1 MASDGLGCP
10 PDGLDDL
17 RWPLMASD
25 GLDDLRWPSSSG
37 ACARDWDP
45 LYGLASPLPARSS
58 RRYAEARAQRDLT
71 TARLVR
77 IAQDGAH
84 GGAAG
89 ARRRSV
95 RLLTEHA
102 GVHLPIRRSLRVG
115 LLSADLRLHVMAFL
129 TLGLF
134 EELGRSPHASGREIG
149 EDRGRWRSARRG
161 ALHAPGGAP
170 SSVKTER
177 GGAGSAVGAGGGSG
191 LEVWTLSLSADDDSG
206 WQPRFV
212 HAAAAGRRFVNLS
225 EIIDLAGT
233 SAAADRIASLGL
245 DVLIDLNG
253 YTTDERAELLAM
265 GLAPVVMH
273 AVGYPGTMGASFVP
287 YMLLDRYAAPPLA
300 TARAREA
307 LSERLVL
314 QPHCYQVNDHGRH
327 PLPPSHAQQQIE
339 RRGEHMHAAR
349 GQIEPQQ
356 QQRMEQQQ
364 QHQQQQPQQQ
374 PPPLPSSQRL
384 VLVNFNQAYKL
395 SRVAGELWCAALLRS
410 GPDSRLWLL
419 RQPDDA
425 EPFLR
430 AELAA
435 CGVHERR
442 RVMFAP
448 MVADIPGH
456 LARVAT
462 ASLGVDTPEYNTHT
476 TGSDALWGGV
486 PMVSAPGEP
495 MAARVASSLLK
506 ATAMASGVVGGLKEY
521 VDAVAALV
529 AAS

>member
-1 MASDGLGCP
+1 M
-10 PDGLDDL
+10 
-17 RWPLMASD
+17 
-25 GLDDLRWPSSSG
+25 
-37 ACARDWDP
+37 
-45 LYGLASPLPARSS
+45 YGLASPLPARSS
-58 RRYAEARAQRDLT
+58 RLYAEARAQRDLT

-77 IAQDGAH
+77 VAQYGAH
-84 GGAAG
+84 SEGTS
-89 ARRRSV
+89 ARRQFVSLVNGSGSLVNGSGR
-95 RLLTEHA
+95 RA
-102 GVHLPIRRSLRVG
+102 GVHVPTRRSLRVG

-134 EELGRSPHASGREIG
+134 EELCRRAEAPHATGREIEG
-149 EDRGRWRSARRG
+149 DRGRWRSARRG
-161 ALHAPGGAP
+161 ALHDSGGAP
-170 SSVKTER
+170 VRVNAER
-177 GGAGSAVGAGGGSG
+177 GGAGSGVGSVVGAGGSSG

-265 GLAPVVMH
+265 GLAPIVMH
-273 AVGYPGTMGASFVP
+273 AVGYPGSMGASFVP

-314 QPHCYQVNDHGRH
+314 QPHCYQVNDHRRH
-327 PLPPSHAQQQIE
+327 PLPPSHAQQLQP
-339 RRGEHMHAAR
+339 
-349 GQIEPQQ
+349 QPQPQPQQPPQQ
-356 QQRMEQQQ
+356 Q
-364 QHQQQQPQQQ
+364 QQQ
-374 PPPLPSSQRL
+374 PPPQQPPSSQRPIL
-384 VLVNFNQAYKL
+384 INFNQAYKL

-506 ATAMASGVVGGLKEY
+506 ATAMSSGVVGGLKEY

>member
-1 MASDGLGCP
+1 
-10 PDGLDDL
+10 
-17 RWPLMASD
+17 
-25 GLDDLRWPSSSG
+25 
-37 ACARDWDP
+37 
-45 LYGLASPLPARSS
+45 
-58 RRYAEARAQRDLT
+58 
-71 TARLVR
+71 VR
-77 IAQDGAH
+77 VNA
-84 GGAAG
+84 
-89 ARRRSV
+89 
-95 RLLTEHA
+95 
-102 GVHLPIRRSLRVG
+102 
-115 LLSADLRLHVMAFL
+115 
-129 TLGLF
+129 
-134 EELGRSPHASGREIG
+134 
-149 EDRGRWRSARRG
+149 
-161 ALHAPGGAP
+161 
-170 SSVKTER
+170 ER
-177 GGAGSAVGAGGGSG
+177 GGAGSGVGSVVGAGGSSG

-273 AVGYPGTMGASFVP
+273 AVGYPGSMGASFVP

-327 PLPPSHAQQQIE
+327 PLPPSHAQQQ
-339 RRGEHMHAAR
+339 
-349 GQIEPQQ
+349 QP
-356 QQRMEQQQ
+356 
-364 QHQQQQPQQQ
+364 QQPQQQ
-374 PPPLPSSQRL
+374 QPPSSQRPIL
-384 VLVNFNQAYKL
+384 INFNQAYKL

-506 ATAMASGVVGGLKEY
+506 ATAMSSGVVGGLKEY

>member
-1 MASDGLGCP
+1 
-10 PDGLDDL
+10 
-17 RWPLMASD
+17 
-25 GLDDLRWPSSSG
+25 
-37 ACARDWDP
+37 
-45 LYGLASPLPARSS
+45 
-58 RRYAEARAQRDLT
+58 
-71 TARLVR
+71 VR
-77 IAQDGAH
+77 VNA
-84 GGAAG
+84 
-89 ARRRSV
+89 
-95 RLLTEHA
+95 
-102 GVHLPIRRSLRVG
+102 
-115 LLSADLRLHVMAFL
+115 
-129 TLGLF
+129 
-134 EELGRSPHASGREIG
+134 
-149 EDRGRWRSARRG
+149 
-161 ALHAPGGAP
+161 
-170 SSVKTER
+170 ER
-177 GGAGSAVGAGGGSG
+177 GGAGSGVGSVVGAGGSSG

-273 AVGYPGTMGASFVP
+273 AVGYPGSMGASFVP

-327 PLPPSHAQQQIE
+327 PLPPSHAQQLQ
-339 RRGEHMHAAR
+339 
-349 GQIEPQQ
+349 PQQ
-356 QQRMEQQQ
+356 PQQPQP
-364 QHQQQQPQQQ
+364 QQQPQQQ
-374 PPPLPSSQRL
+374 QQPPPPQQPPSSQRPIL
-384 VLVNFNQAYKL
+384 INFNQAYKL

-506 ATAMASGVVGGLKEY
+506 ATAMSSGVVGGLKEY

>member
-1 MASDGLGCP
+1 
-10 PDGLDDL
+10 
-17 RWPLMASD
+17 
-25 GLDDLRWPSSSG
+25 
-37 ACARDWDP
+37 
-45 LYGLASPLPARSS
+45 
-58 RRYAEARAQRDLT
+58 
-71 TARLVR
+71 
-77 IAQDGAH
+77 
-84 GGAAG
+84 
-89 ARRRSV
+89 
-95 RLLTEHA
+95 
-102 GVHLPIRRSLRVG
+102 
-115 LLSADLRLHVMAFL
+115 MAFL

-134 EELGRSPHASGREIG
+134 EELCRRAEAPHATGREIEG
-149 EDRGRWRSARRG
+149 DRGRWRSARRG
-161 ALHAPGGAP
+161 ALHDAGGAP
-170 SSVKTER
+170 VRVNAER
-177 GGAGSAVGAGGGSG
+177 GGAGSGVGSVVGAGGSSG

-273 AVGYPGTMGASFVP
+273 AVGYPGSMGASFVP

-327 PLPPSHAQQQIE
+327 PLPPSHAQQQ
-339 RRGEHMHAAR
+339 
-349 GQIEPQQ
+349 QPQQPQQ
-356 QQRMEQQQ
+356 QQP
-364 QHQQQQPQQQ
+364 QQPQQQ
-374 PPPLPSSQRL
+374 PPPPQQPPSSQRPIL
-384 VLVNFNQAYKL
+384 INFNQAYKL

-506 ATAMASGVVGGLKEY
+506 ATAMSSGVVGGLKEY

>member
-1 MASDGLGCP
+1 
-10 PDGLDDL
+10 
-17 RWPLMASD
+17 
-25 GLDDLRWPSSSG
+25 
-37 ACARDWDP
+37 
-45 LYGLASPLPARSS
+45 
-58 RRYAEARAQRDLT
+58 
-71 TARLVR
+71 
-77 IAQDGAH
+77 
-84 GGAAG
+84 
-89 ARRRSV
+89 
-95 RLLTEHA
+95 
-102 GVHLPIRRSLRVG
+102 
-115 LLSADLRLHVMAFL
+115 MAFL

-134 EELGRSPHASGREIG
+134 EELCRRAEAPHATGREIEG
-149 EDRGRWRSARRG
+149 DRGRWHSARRG
-161 ALHAPGGAP
+161 ALHDSGGAP
-170 SSVKTER
+170 LRVNAER
-177 GGAGSAVGAGGGSG
+177 GGAGSGVGSVVGAGGSSG

-273 AVGYPGTMGASFVP
+273 AVGYPGSMGASFVP

-327 PLPPSHAQQQIE
+327 PLPPSHAQQLQ
-339 RRGEHMHAAR
+339 
-349 GQIEPQQ
+349 PQQ
-356 QQRMEQQQ
+356 PP
-364 QHQQQQPQQQ
+364 QPPQPPQPQQQQ
-374 PPPLPSSQRL
+374 PPPQQPPSSQRPIL
-384 VLVNFNQAYKL
+384 INFNQAYKL

-442 RVMFAP
+442 RVIFAP
-448 MVADIPGH
+448 IVADIPGH

-506 ATAMASGVVGGLKEY
+506 ATAMSSGVVGGLKEY